1 MVYICIYVYMYE
13 SMKVYRSI
21 CIDVCIYIC
30 TYVYKYISI
39 YTYMYLCMKVCRY
52 PRNLSLGV

>member
-21 CIDVCIYIC
+21 CIDVCICI
-30 TYVYKYISI
+30 YVHMYISI
-39 YTYMYLCMKVCRY
+39 
-52 PRNLSLGV
+52 